1 VESASGSNQSRH
13 QPASNHIE
21 GKMTDIE
28 RDGTLAFERTAGGA
42 LARERTVAGPQFNR
56 WLVPPA
62 ALAIHLCIGMA
73 YGFSVFWLPMTRLIP
88 TADATTCSAL
98 SFVAELTTT
107 SCNWSVPAVTH
118 IFEIFIAVLGISAAI
133 WGGWLEHAGPRKA
146 GFVSAICWG
155 GGLVLLGGA
164 VRLHQLWLV
173 YLVAVFCGIGQ
184 GLGYITP
191 VSTLIKWFPDRR
203 GMATGFAILGY
214 GGAAMIGAPLAVW
227 LMGAF
232 AQGGVSGVSQAL
244 VAVGVIYFL
253 VMMAGAFGFRIAPA
267 GWRPL
272 GWTPRQADAVRVLI
286 TSANVHL
293 NRSWRTPQFWLI
305 WGVLCLNV
313 TAGIAVISMASPM
326 FQDIFGAKLL
336 GVDSSAALTPAQR
349 TAVAA
354 AAAGLVGLISLFNC
368 LGRLFWASLSDKIGR
383 KNMYTTIFILG
394 IALYCLLPT
403 WGHLGLA
410 ALFVISVCIILTM
423 YGGGF
428 STVPAYLADIFGAQM
443 VGAIHGRLIT
453 AWSVAGV
460 VGACADRRPQ
470 AVRDRSRRRAHADL
484 RCHSLCDGVSAVL
497 WPYLQ
502 LVCQVGARQSS
513 YERRRAGARTRFA
526 ARGSGCGRRGPGRA
540 RQIRGRWRAGLARR
554 RHTVLH
560 RALYRRRESRRA
572 VLTRSGADGYL
583 APAGL

>member
-1 VESASGSNQSRH
+1 MA
-13 QPASNHIE
+13 
-21 GKMTDIE
+21 DIE
-28 RDGTLAFERTAGGA
+28 RHGSIAFERKAVGP
-42 LARERTVAGPQFNR
+42 LERERSVAGRQFNR
-56 WLVPPA
+56 WLVPPP

-73 YGFSVFWLPMTRLIP
+73 YGFSVFWLPMTRLVP
-88 TADATTCSAL
+88 NADATTCAEL
-98 SFVAELTTT
+98 SFAAELTTT

-146 GFVSAICWG
+146 RALSAVCWG

-164 VRLHQLWLV
+164 VWLHQLWLV
-173 YLVAVFCGIGQ
+173 YLVSVFCGVGQ

-227 LMGAF
+227 LIGYF
-232 AQGGVSGVSQAL
+232 GSGGVPGVWQAL
-244 VAVGVIYFL
+244 VVMGVVYFL
-253 VMMAGAFGFRIAPA
+253 VMMAGAFGFRVAPA
-267 GWRPL
+267 GWRPI
-272 GWTPRQADAVRVLI
+272 GWTPPKAATGQTLI

-326 FQDIFGAKLL
+326 FQDIFGARLL
-336 GVDSSAALTPAQR
+336 GVDPSRALTGAQKA
-349 TAVAA
+349 AVAA

-368 LGRLFWASLSDKIGR
+368 VGRIFWASLSDKIGR
-383 KNMYTTIFILG
+383 KNMYVTIFILG

-403 WGHLGLA
+403 WGHFGFA
-410 ALFVISVCIILTM
+410 ALFVASVCIILTM

-428 STVPAYLADIFGAQM
+428 ATVPAYLADIFGPQM

-460 VGACADRRPQ
+460 VGPALIAGIRQFEIDHRVAQTLIYDATLYVMAFLLFC
-470 AVRDRSRRRAHADL
+470 
-484 RCHSLCDGVSAVL
+484 G
-497 WPYLQ
+497 
-502 LVCQVGARQSS
+502 LVCNGCVRPVQAKHHMTEEELAR
-513 YERRRAGARTRFA
+513 ERALLSEDRIAADAEAA
-526 ARGSGCGRRGPGRA
+526 ARGRFGVGGVLAWLAVGIPFL
-540 RQIRGRWRAGLARR
+540 AGLCIA
-554 RHTVLH
+554 VQKAA
-560 RALYRRRESRRA
+560 ALF
-572 VLTRSGADGYL
+572 
-583 APAGL
+583 